1 MDIEDMER
9 GSDKDTNFF
18 RSLGFGREIEGG
30 GGGRL
35 IKQNSCVK
43 NLFLGRFGR

>member
-9 GSDKDTNFF
+9 GSNKDTNFF

-30 GGGRL
+30 GGG
-35 IKQNSCVK
+35 VV
-43 NLFLGRFGR
+43 